1 MTGTYVWV
9 GVTILVGVLVAETGA
24 VELSPKEQLGKLL
37 FFDKTLS
44 QNKNQS
50 CATCHAPDVGWT
62 GPDEEINKHGGVYEA
77 SVPGRF
83 GNRKP
88 PSAAYATPSPVL
100 RYEARGGGT
109 FVGGSFWDG
118 RATGSRLGS
127 PVAEQAQGPFLNPL
141 EHAIPG
147 AADLVRRVAAA
158 PYADLFRQVWGAAA
172 FDDTNK
178 AYDYIGLSIA
188 AFEASREVNAFSSKY
203 DAYLAGKATLTA
215 REKRGLTLFEGAG
228 ACAKCHTT
236 RPGPKGEPPM
246 LTDFTYDNIGMPRN
260 PDNPFYYNKTINP
273 LGGAWVDLGLGGF
286 LATTKEFKQYARQGM
301 GKHKVPT
308 LRNVDKRPSE
318 RFVKAYGHNGY
329 FKSLQEIVHFY
340 STRDALPI
348 LTDDGQKPSVD
359 GWPIAE
365 VPMNLR
371 SEDMGNLRLS
381 PQDEDDIVAF
391 LKTLTDGYFQ
401 PEAPK
406 IP

>member
-1 MTGTYVWV
+1 MTGKYVWA
-9 GVTILVGVLVAETGA
+9 GVTILVGALVAEAGA
-24 VELSPKEQLGKLL
+24 VELRPKEQLGKLL

-50 CATCHAPDVGWT
+50 CGTCHAPEVGWT
-62 GPDEEINKHGGVYEA
+62 GQDEEINTHGGVYEA

-88 PSAAYATPSPVL
+88 PSAAYAAPSPVL
-100 RYEARGGGT
+100 RREARDGGI

-127 PVAEQAQGPFLNPL
+127 PAAEQAQGPFLNPL
-141 EHAIPG
+141 EHAIPD
-147 AADLVRRVAAA
+147 AADLVRRVAVA
-158 PYADLFRQVWGAAA
+158 PYGDLFKQVWGPAA

-188 AFEASREVNAFSSKY
+188 AFEASREVSAFSSKY
-203 DAYLAGKATLTA
+203 DAYLAGKAMLTA
-215 REKRGLTLFEGAG
+215 QEKRGLTLFEGAG
-228 ACAKCHTT
+228 TCVKCHTS
-236 RPGPKGEPPM
+236 RAGPKGEPP
-246 LTDFTYDNIGMPRN
+246 LFTDFTYDNIGMPRN

-286 LATTKEFKQYARQGM
+286 LATTKEFKQYARQAM

-318 RFVKAYGHNGY
+318 TFVKAYGHNGY
-329 FKSLQEIVHFY
+329 FKSLKEIVHFY
-340 STRDALPI
+340 NTRDALPI
-348 LTDDGQKPSVD
+348 LTDDSQKPGVD

-365 VPMNLR
+365 VAMNLK

-381 PQDEDDIVAF
+381 PQDEDDIIAF

-406 IP
+406 TP